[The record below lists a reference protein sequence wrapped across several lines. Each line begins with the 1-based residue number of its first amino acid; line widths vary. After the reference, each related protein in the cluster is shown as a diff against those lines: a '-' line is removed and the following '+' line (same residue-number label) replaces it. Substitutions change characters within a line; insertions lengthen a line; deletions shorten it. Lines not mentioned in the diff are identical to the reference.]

1 MNEKQRWG
9 IVVMFA
15 IAMAWVES
23 AVVVYL
29 RTLIDR
35 IEPYQQNPLPMFGG
49 LGNIELG
56 REIATMVMLLTVGAL
71 AGKNYRHR
79 IAYAL
84 IAFGVWDIF
93 YYIFLAPMSGWPRS
107 IFDWDILFLLPV
119 PWWGPVIAPASIAG
133 LMIAGGTLVTQ
144 FDAIARRA
152 TWFASCAGALI
163 ALGAF
168 MRDAI
173 LASHAGEIAIR
184 NILPT
189 QFEWVWFA
197 LGFALM
203 SAPVV
208 EIVWQMCA
216 GFNSFARGAR
226 PARQVRRENV

>member
-1 MNEKQRWG
+1 
-9 IVVMFA
+9 
-15 IAMAWVES
+15 
-23 AVVVYL
+23 
-29 RTLIDR
+29 
-35 IEPYQQNPLPMFGG
+35 
-49 LGNIELG
+49 
-56 REIATMVMLLTVGAL
+56 
-71 AGKNYRHR
+71 
-79 IAYAL
+79 
-84 IAFGVWDIF
+84 
-93 YYIFLAPMSGWPRS
+93 
-107 IFDWDILFLLPV
+107 
-119 PWWGPVIAPASIAG
+119 
-133 LMIAGGTLVTQ
+133 MIAGGTLVTQ

-208 EIVWQMCA
+208 EMVWQMCA